1 MLGILIVPVDI
12 FCIYYGRNQFSK
24 VSIMELLRVALLK
37 NGYQHEFKTLYGE
50 GSSFDVIL
58 YFREQS

>member
-1 MLGILIVPVDI
+1 
-12 FCIYYGRNQFSK
+12 
-24 VSIMELLRVALLK
+24 MELLRVALLK